1 MGPWAQAVFDTLDG
15 LASPEVMEEVLSRGM
30 LEVLPLT
37 TFVAAHY
44 TTPS

>member
-1 MGPWAQAVFDTLDG
+1 MAQAVFDTLDG
-15 LASPEVMEEVLSRGM
+15 LASPECDEEVLSRGM
-30 LEVLPLT
+30 LEVLPSR